1 MTEWAGFD
9 QVKAQVRIEQIL
21 ERKNLLDEM
30 KQKGK
35 QLVGLCPFH
44 NDSRTPS
51 FKVTPSRNIWRCF
64 GCNIGGD
71 VIDLVRQFEG
81 YTEGDRTANRRK
93 ATVLIQEWFGI
104 TPQRPAT
111 KPKSRKKDAIN
122 IDSPWKDGL
131 EERVKEEEVEA
142 AAEEEPEP
150 SADDETPT
158 NPPLTFEL
166 KNLDPNHPYLQ
177 ERGLTKETVSTFG
190 LGYFGGKGTMH
201 GRVVIPI
208 HNEHGELVAYAG
220 RWPGDPPED
229 ESKYLL
235 PANFR
240 KSLVVYNLHRARD
253 FAAEGLIITEGF
265 FSLYALWQ
273 RGRRNVVAVM
283 GSSVSAEQENLIVE
297 TVKQMGGNKCR
308 VLLAFD
314 SDEAGRRGM
323 TDAAARLTQHCFVRT
338 VELKI

>member
-104 TPQRPAT
+104 TPQRPEN

-142 AAEEEPEP
+142 AAQQESKPP
-150 SADDETPT
+150 AADETPT
-158 NPPLTFEL
+158 NPPLKFEL
-166 KNLDPNHPYLQ
+166 KNLDPDHPYLF

-190 LGYFGGKGTMH
+190 IGYFGGKGTMQ
-201 GRVVIPI
+201 GRIVIPI

-220 RWPGDPPED
+220 RWPGDEGWPDGED
-229 ESKYLL
+229 RYKL
-235 PANFR
+235 PRGFH
-240 KSLVVYNLHRARD
+240 KSHVLYNLHRAR
-253 FAAEGLIITEGF
+253 ANATEGLIVVEGVWSVF
-265 FSLYALWQ
+265 DLWQ
-273 RGRRNVVAVM
+273 KGRLNTVSVM
-283 GSSVSAEQENLIVE
+283 GSSVSVEQERLIVE
-297 TVKQMGGNKCR
+297 TVGPRGR
-308 VLLAFD
+308 ILLAFD
-314 SDEAGRRGM
+314 PDDAGRRGM
-323 TDAAARLTQHCFVRT
+323 KDAAERLAPQVFVRT
-338 VELKI
+338 VELSI